1 MKKIFLIFLSF
12 LFLFSCGNGVKK
24 LNDEY
29 LGSIKKNQ
37 LYNTVIFLP
46 GGKVDNIDFIVEI
59 FPNDAGLRWEA
70 EGKSNSLR
78 IKSKNYNK
86 IMIQGMPYVTGT
98 IYIDFD
104 WWTYG
109 TNMSTGKHF
118 KKRYILK
125 VEE

>member
-1 MKKIFLIFLSF
+1 M
-12 LFLFSCGNGVKK
+12 
-24 LNDEY
+24 D
-29 LGSIKKNQ
+29 
-37 LYNTVIFLP
+37 
-46 GGKVDNIDFIVEI
+46 DIDFIGKI
-59 FPNDAGLRWEA
+59 LPNNSGLNWEA
-70 EGKSNSLR
+70 ENKSNSSQ

-86 IMIQGMPYVTGT
+86 ITVKGIPYVVGT
-98 IYIDFD
+98 LYIDFD